1 MIGESTFLESK
12 SSECIKRQR
21 ALNGRLLS
29 VVKMPSLCSEPHQTT
44 REKFWESICLCD
56 PDGVHAFV
64 LVLPLASLTDEDKAE
79 FKILQDVL
87 GSCVDAFTIILFT
100 VESDSSASA
109 FTEFVSTNKDLKELC
124 QRCGGRYIIF
134 NVKDQQEMQI
144 EKITHLQSLASPTE
158 TRQVTGGAQHAESK

>member
-1 MIGESTFLESK
+1 
-12 SSECIKRQR
+12 
-21 ALNGRLLS
+21 
-29 VVKMPSLCSEPHQTT
+29 MPSLCSEPHQTT

-134 NVKDQQEMQI
+134 NVKDQQEVPRFLDKVQTLTQGSSYTKQMFVQMQI